1 MLGPRRRVPT
11 ARVDLHCHSTA
22 SDGEY
27 PPADVARRA
36 QAAGL
41 AAIALTDHD
50 TTGGVPEA
58 TRAGEALGLRIVSG
72 CEFSV
77 KAPWGELHLLG
88 YFLPP
93 GHAGLEQFLAGTRAA
108 RQRRAEQIVGH
119 LRRLGITIEL
129 VDVARAANGGAM
141 GRPHVARALV
151 QRGASVDMNDAFA
164 RYLGRGRP
172 AYVEKP
178 LPTLQQVADLV
189 HAVGGI
195 AVAAHLGDHGTE
207 GQIRQFQEQGLDGL
221 EVRHPSHS
229 PGAERRLTGIAQ
241 RLGLAISGG
250 SDWHG
255 DMELGDSHA
264 PLGGLDIP
272 LDWLEKLEE
281 RRATM
286 SRETVPQNR
295 RTIT

>member
-1 MLGPRRRVPT
+1 VPT

-93 GHAGLEQFLAGTRAA
+93 GHSDLEQFLAGTRAA

-151 QRGASVDMNDAFA
+151 RRGVSVDMNDAFA

>member
-1 MLGPRRRVPT
+1 MPT

-229 PGAERRLTGIAQ
+229 PGIERRLTGIAQ

-255 DMELGDSHA
+255 DMEVGDSHA
-264 PLGGLDIP
+264 PLGGMEVP
-272 LDWLEKLEE
+272 LEWLEKLEE
-281 RRATM
+281 RREKT
-286 SRETVPQNR
+286 SRETVAETR
-295 RTIT
+295 KDIS